1 MLPYKTVVEAETA
14 IGRSL
19 TTAETLWLNH
29 TANKSDYLLY
39 CYNILFLFI
48 IFSLCPLYYVFIEYL
63 FKNSIRRYKI
73 QPKIELSYGD
83 MLKCY
88 RDVLRMFI
96 LVVGPLQLVSYPS
109 IQVIFCSFKLLFCF
123 NVSDVLCVWL
133 IDLIPFSVICITWLM
148 CIDIRLVIQGELSTG
163 DFDANH

>member
-14 IGRSL
+14 IGRTL

-48 IFSLCPLYYVFIEYL
+48 IFSLCPLYYVLIEYL
-63 FKNSIRRYKI
+63 FKNAVSVYKI
-73 QPKIELSYGD
+73 QPKIKLSYGE

-88 RDVLRMFI
+88 RDVMRMFV
-96 LVVGPLQLVSYPS
+96 LVVGPLQLASYPS
-109 IQVIFCSFKLLFCF
+109 IQVIFREFEIIL
-123 NVSDVLCVWL
+123 VLCVCVIWL
-133 IDLIPFSVICITWLM
+133 IDLCCDL
-148 CIDIRLVIQGELSTG
+148 
-163 DFDANH
+163 